1 MNKDYRQ
8 TENKSTPKKQ
18 WNRYQVVKGVIDFEQ
33 AKQERSQ
40 RDFAKK
46 TGIPRG
52 TLRHWTNRKK
62 SLDSSPAVINFLES
76 PDGLAFLHRLITS
89 AHFVFTKEGVAS
101 KHNVSKFIK
110 LSGLSPFVASSYT
123 TQCRASNKMDD
134 FIIEFGENEQQR
146 LSKRMRPKKIT
157 LAEDE
162 TFHPQTCL
170 VSIEPDSNY
179 IIAEKYSE
187 NRKGETWT
195 KLIKESIEGL
205 PVEVIQITSDGGT
218 GLLSHALN
226 GFNAHHSPDCFHVP
240 HEIGKGT
247 SGALASKLKKT
258 WKALNQSTQQVEKIV
273 KKIHRHVG
281 QHGTSKEEYYHQLE
295 VQLDEAVEQ
304 EQDGLIDYENAQKNQ
319 KTVQIAKAGIGTIY
333 HPFNIKTGEKQTSE
347 KVSELLNDG
356 FEQIDNAIA
365 DLSERCKERVAK
377 AHRVVKKMTAT
388 LTFFF
393 NMVAIYLENSTFS
406 VDEKE
411 LIQTILIPGYYLQ
424 SVANKEKDKKKKAD
438 ILEESKKLLSDLHQN
453 KGMFLKYSENKITEM
468 KKSAQECIGFF
479 QRSSSCVEG
488 RNGQLSLRHH
498 GLHRLSDRC
507 LKAQTVLHNFY
518 RKNRDRETP
527 AERFF
532 EARHEDLF
540 DYLLEK
546 MDYPARPRKH
556 NKAVA

>member
-1 MNKDYRQ
+1 MNKEYRQ
-8 TENKSTPKKQ
+8 AENKSTPKKQ
-18 WNRYQVVKGVIDFEQ
+18 WDRDQVIKGVIDFEQ
-33 AKQERSQ
+33 AKQEKSQ
-40 RDFAKK
+40 REFAKDA
-46 TGIPRG
+46 GIPRG
-52 TLRHWTNRKK
+52 TLRHWVKRKN
-62 SLDSSPAVINFLES
+62 SLDASPVVIEFFES
-76 PDGLAFLHRLITS
+76 PEGLAFLHRLLTAAI
-89 AHFVFTKEGVAS
+89 FIFTKVGIAS
-101 KHNVSKFIK
+101 IHNISEFIK
-110 LSGLSPFVASSYT
+110 LSGLLPFIAGSYT
-123 TQCRASNKMDD
+123 SQCRASNKMDD

-146 LSKRMRPKKIT
+146 LSKIMRPKKIT

-170 VSIEPDSNY
+170 VSIEPYSNY

-195 KLIKESIEGL
+195 KLIEESIEGL

-218 GLLSHALN
+218 GLLNHALN

-240 HEIGKGT
+240 HEIGKGA

-281 QHGTSKEEYYHQLE
+281 KHGTSKEEYYHQLE
-295 VQLDEAVEQ
+295 AQLDEAVEQ
-304 EQDGLIDYENAQKNQ
+304 EQDCLIDHENAQKNQ

-424 SVANKEKDKKKKAD
+424 RVANKEKDKKKKAD

-453 KGMFLKYSENKITEM
+453 KGVFLRYSENKITEM
-468 KKSAQECIGFF
+468 KKSAQECVGFF

-556 NKAVA
+556 NKKAA